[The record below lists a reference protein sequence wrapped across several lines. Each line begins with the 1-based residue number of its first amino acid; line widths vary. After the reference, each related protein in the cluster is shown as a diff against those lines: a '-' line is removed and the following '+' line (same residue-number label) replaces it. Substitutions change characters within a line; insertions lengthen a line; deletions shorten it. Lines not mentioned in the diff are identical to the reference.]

1 MTSGTGCE
9 FAHDDAVYVL
19 GAMDAAER
27 TAYERHLA
35 TCDECARRV
44 REFAGLP
51 GLLTR
56 VSVDVLESPGVP
68 EPVPE
73 TLLPAL
79 VTEVRRRHRRR
90 TALRVGL
97 AVAAAVTLVAG
108 TVGVMTR
115 LQDEPAPSTAA
126 TAQSTPTTPSSP
138 STPST
143 APAVRMDSVGGGW
156 VDGWVSLTQVA
167 WGTRIDLECGYGPS
181 GEETWTYAMVVHTRD
196 GRTEQIGTW
205 RVGPGGDAH
214 VSLATSA
221 TPDQITEVE
230 VLTGDGTPV
239 LRLES

>member
-1 MTSGTGCE
+1 MTSGAGCE

-35 TCDECARRV
+35 TCEECSRRV
-44 REFAGLP
+44 RDFAGLP

-56 VSVDVLESPGVP
+56 VPVDVLESPGEP

-79 VTEVRRRHRRR
+79 VTEVRRSQRRR

-97 AVAAAVTLVAG
+97 AVAAAVALVVG
-108 TVGVMTR
+108 TVGVTTR
-115 LQDEPAPSTAA
+115 LQDDPAPSAG
-126 TAQSTPTTPSSP
+126 PSSTSQP
-138 STPST
+138 SEPSQTT

-181 GEETWTYAMVVHTRD
+181 GDQTWTYAMVVRTRD
-196 GRTEQIGTW
+196 GRSEQIGTW
-205 RVGPGGDAH
+205 RVGAGQDAH
-214 VSLATSA
+214 VTLATSA
-221 TPDQITEVE
+221 TPEEITQVE

-239 LRLES
+239 LLLEPAAQ